1 MTAIQLHSCIAERW
15 SPQIGDPNLTGWL
28 TVLVYLFTALLSFAA
43 WHRMAG
49 QPGRMFWAIIV
60 GFLIFL
66 AINKQLDMQSAL
78 TIAGKCLA
86 KAQGWY
92 ANRRVVQAAF
102 IAVLLII
109 ILIGLIITIF
119 ALRGALLVNAFA
131 ILGLAI
137 VLSFVMVRAVSIHRF
152 DYFIGLKTLGIS
164 NNFLFEN
171 FGLTLISLNAIML
184 IKKYKK
190 YHIFCIDKNV

>member
-1 MTAIQLHSCIAERW
+1 MTAIQLQSCIAERW

-28 TVLVYLFTALLSFAA
+28 TVLAYLLTALLSIAV

-49 QPGRMFWAIIV
+49 QPGRMFWAILV
-60 GFLIFL
+60 GFLIIL

-78 TIAGKCLA
+78 TTAGKCLA
-86 KAQGWY
+86 TAQGWY

-102 IAVLLII
+102 IAILLII

-119 ALRGALLVNAFA
+119 ALRGDLLVNAFA
-131 ILGLAI
+131 ILGLAT

-152 DYFIGLKTLGIS
+152 DYFIGSKTLGIS
-164 NNFLFEN
+164 NNFIFEN
-171 FGLTLISLNAIML
+171 FGLALISVNAI
-184 IKKYKK
+184 IIIRHKK
-190 YHIFCIDKNV
+190 YHNFNIDKNS